1 MPSFPQVTKL
11 ELIEGRA
18 VIGTASGAVLL
29 IDMPTGRSV
38 MSSGTSD
45 HMDAVTG
52 IGSSVQLQHC
62 VTGSRDR
69 CIKVEAVRQSWALA

>member
-1 MPSFPQVTKL
+1 MTYGPLLQVTKL

-18 VIGTASGAVLL
+18 IVGTISGNVLL

-38 MSSGTSD
+38 MSSSVSD

-52 IGSSVQLQHC
+52 IGSSAHLQHC

-69 CIKVEAVRQSWALA
+69 CIKVGRRG